1 MGTGY
6 IRCFYAKQWEVLITM
21 CCLRKYCGKDGAIV
35 FALNIAT
42 VVGMVLHW
50 TKVVLFINTC

>member
-1 MGTGY
+1 MGGADY
-6 IRCFYAKQWEVLITM
+6 HVLSEEI
-21 CCLRKYCGKDGAIV
+21 LDGAIV

-50 TKVVLFINTC
+50 TKVVLFINTCYSLGLLFRMAV